1 VLAPDLLAPL
11 GDRLMVSATGV
22 YAIAL
27 VGYAAQAAYG
37 VRGRVGRTLAVPV
50 GVGAEHPAGGGGE
63 VPAETVHRGKADV
76 VGRVAVAL
84 TVLGF
89 ALQLIA
95 TVARGLAAGRAPWGN
110 LYEFATGSALA
121 TVGVFLVLL
130 ARRDVRHLGTL
141 VLLPVVLGMGL
152 ALTVFYAASGPLI
165 PALNSSWLAIHVTAA
180 VVSSGIFTVATA
192 ATVLYLFAD
201 AADRRVRAGRR
212 PGTLAGIARGL
223 ASPEALDRTAYR
235 TVAFGFPLWTFAV
248 IAGAIWAEAAW
259 SRYWGW
265 DPKETWAFI
274 TWVLYAGYL
283 HARATAGWRGRAA
296 AWIALAAFA
305 AFLFNLFGVNIWITG
320 LHSYAGV

>member
-1 VLAPDLLAPL
+1 MLAPDLLAPL
-11 GDRLMVSATGV
+11 SDRLMTSATGV

-27 VGYAAQAAYG
+27 VGFAAQAAYG
-37 VRGRVGRTLAVPV
+37 VRGRVGRTLAQPV
-50 GVGAEHPAGGGGE
+50 VVGAGPPADGGSHASAG
-63 VPAETVHRGKADV
+63 TVRRGKADV
-76 VGRVAVAL
+76 AGRAAVAL
-84 TVLGF
+84 TLLGF
-89 ALQLIA
+89 ELHVTA

-110 LYEFATGSALA
+110 MYEFATGSALA

-152 ALTVFYAASGPLI
+152 ALTVFYAESGPLI

-212 PGTLAGIARGL
+212 PGALAGIARGL